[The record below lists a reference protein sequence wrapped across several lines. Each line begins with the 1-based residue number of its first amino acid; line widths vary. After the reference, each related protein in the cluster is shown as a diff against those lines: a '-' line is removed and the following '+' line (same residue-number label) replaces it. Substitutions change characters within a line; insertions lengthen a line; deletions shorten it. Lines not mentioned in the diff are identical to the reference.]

1 MLERK
6 YSCSLKL
13 ISVISV
19 AVYIIKSMMSQDA
32 VVSGILAVFFL
43 SGAMAAAVYAGQW
56 SEPPQVCT
64 EGFIDTIKEIFGEAG
79 ISTAGITFSCE
90 EDTLSG
96 QLGGLAVS
104 LKLDWNL

>member
-1 MLERK
+1 M
-6 YSCSLKL
+6 
-13 ISVISV
+13 I
-19 AVYIIKSMMSQDA
+19 SQDA
-32 VVSGILAVFFL
+32 VASGILAVFFL
-43 SGAMAAAVYAGQW
+43 CGAIAAAVYGGQW

-64 EGFIDTIKEIFGEAG
+64 EGFIDTIKGIFENAG

-104 LKLDWNL
+104 RKLDWNL